1 MSSHR
6 RVPFLLPMMLSQVAV
21 KLSPVQAVQG
31 SGSSPLADRNALIK
45 IKGTSVSWEEAQE
58 PPEEHEMAA
67 SVAAFWDLVKL

>member
-1 MSSHR
+1 MPSHR

-31 SGSSPLADRNALIK
+31 SGSSPLADGNAVMKL
-45 IKGTSVSWEEAQE
+45 KGTSVSCEEAQE

-67 SVAAFWDLVKL
+67 SVAAFWDLFKL